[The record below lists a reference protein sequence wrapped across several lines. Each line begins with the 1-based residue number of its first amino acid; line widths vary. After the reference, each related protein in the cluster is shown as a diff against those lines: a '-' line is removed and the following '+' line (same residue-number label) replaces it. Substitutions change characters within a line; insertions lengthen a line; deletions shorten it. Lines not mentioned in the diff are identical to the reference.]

1 MRSRF
6 LVELAVV
13 AAALWEERPRA
24 RPASPCG
31 GWLSP
36 VPLERAIEIRF
47 GARAGKGPDLVRD
60 IKAIIAT
67 KIPLYAV
74 AEDPADRGIQ
84 KLAAGPLRHRATT
97 EGCTMATLFT
107 PLSARYT
114 LQSAVATMLR
124 TTPPPEGI
132 GVLENF
138 FVRGS
143 NLTTVFGS
151 MPDSLN
157 QTVPSGVTAIPYGLA
172 PAPPGEGHSSTFREA
187 GLNRP
192 SWPRA

>member
-1 MRSRF
+1 
-6 LVELAVV
+6 
-13 AAALWEERPRA
+13 
-24 RPASPCG
+24 
-31 GWLSP
+31 
-36 VPLERAIEIRF
+36 
-47 GARAGKGPDLVRD
+47 
-60 IKAIIAT
+60 
-67 KIPLYAV
+67 
-74 AEDPADRGIQ
+74 
-84 KLAAGPLRHRATT
+84 
-97 EGCTMATLFT
+97 MATLFT

-114 LQSAVATMLR
+114 LPSEVATMLR

-143 NLTTVFGS
+143 NLTNVFGS

-187 GLNRP
+187 GLKSAELAARVVAVED
-192 SWPRA
+192 RAVWGDGKPARSSAVG

>member
-24 RPASPCG
+24 RPASP
-31 GWLSP
+31 
-36 VPLERAIEIRF
+36 R
-47 GARAGKGPDLVRD
+47 
-60 IKAIIAT
+60 
-67 KIPLYAV
+67 
-74 AEDPADRGIQ
+74 Q
-84 KLAAGPLRHRATT
+84 RATT

-114 LQSAVATMLR
+114 LPSAVATMLR

-143 NLTTVFGS
+143 NLTNVFGS

>member
-1 MRSRF
+1 
-6 LVELAVV
+6 
-13 AAALWEERPRA
+13 
-24 RPASPCG
+24 
-31 GWLSP
+31 
-36 VPLERAIEIRF
+36 
-47 GARAGKGPDLVRD
+47 
-60 IKAIIAT
+60 
-67 KIPLYAV
+67 
-74 AEDPADRGIQ
+74 
-84 KLAAGPLRHRATT
+84 
-97 EGCTMATLFT
+97 MATLFT

-114 LQSAVATMLR
+114 LPSAVATMLR

-143 NLTTVFGS
+143 NLTNVFGS